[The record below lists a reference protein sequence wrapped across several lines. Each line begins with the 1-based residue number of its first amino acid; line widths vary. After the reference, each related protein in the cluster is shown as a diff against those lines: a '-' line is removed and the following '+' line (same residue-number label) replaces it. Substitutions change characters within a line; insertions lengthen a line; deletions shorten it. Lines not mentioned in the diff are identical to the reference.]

1 MTGRWVLHEGEALN
15 VLTMLPS
22 ASVDAVIVDP
32 PYSSGGF
39 TRGDR
44 SRATAAKYITS
55 KGAEA
60 ATWPDFAGDT
70 RDQRA
75 FGYWSALWLAQCLR
89 VAKPGSPICV
99 FTDWRQLPTMTDAM
113 QAGGWLWRGVVP
125 WDKTEAV
132 RPQRGRFASQC
143 EYVLWGSSGAMPARA
158 DVGCLPGIVRES
170 VKRADRHHQVG
181 KPTAV
186 MRALARVCKRDGIIL
201 DPFAGSGT
209 TGVGALLEG
218 RRFVGIEMTAFYAER
233 ARERLA
239 AAAKE
244 LPLDARRA
252 EPSSSAAGAVA
263 AR

>member
-1 MTGRWVLHEGEALN
+1 MTSRWVLHEGEALS
-15 VLTMLPS
+15 VLASLPS

-39 TRGDR
+39 TRAER
-44 SRATAAKYITS
+44 MKTTAEKYVVL
-55 KGAEA
+55 KGSAVA
-60 ATWPDFAGDT
+60 RWPDFAGDT

-89 VAKPGSPICV
+89 VAKAGSPICI

-158 DVGCLPGIVRES
+158 DIGCLPGLVRES

-186 MRALARVCKRDGIIL
+186 MRALARICRSDGIVL
-201 DPFAGSGT
+201 DAFAGSGT

-218 RRFVGIEMTAFYAER
+218 RRFVGIEMSPFYAQR
-233 ARERLA
+233 ARTRLA
-239 AAAKE
+239 AAATGIALDVDGVE
-244 LPLDARRA
+244 RSARFAPPLDAR
-252 EPSSSAAGAVA
+252 
-263 AR
+263 